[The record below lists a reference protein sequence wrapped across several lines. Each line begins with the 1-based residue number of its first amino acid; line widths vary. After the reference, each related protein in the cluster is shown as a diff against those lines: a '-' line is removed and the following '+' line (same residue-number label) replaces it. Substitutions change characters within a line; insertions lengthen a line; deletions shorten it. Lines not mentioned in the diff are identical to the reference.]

1 MARHGRQ
8 PNEIDGRTTDVREP
22 RTLIGTVAT
31 EDSSHNTST
40 NNDMSDES
48 DTQQP
53 FYQANSNDPF
63 QIAISQGVQDGNS
76 LIDKRMKDMVRR
88 TVIIVGTIAIVCV
101 VIFGVMGIRASQKMH
116 ALHEINAC
124 KNAVTSMNASYSSA
138 FQLKGKVVDAFSS
151 MDSSYDMEKLSTLYQ
166 EEVKAPKSIDCKVNP
181 SETASKAKSE
191 KATYDKQAKAF
202 KEALKK
208 IDTNQGAE

>member
-8 PNEIDGRTTDVREP
+8 PNEIDGQATDVREP
-22 RTLIGTVAT
+22 RTLIGTVVT
-31 EDSSHNTST
+31 EDSSRNTPT

-48 DTQQP
+48 DAQQP

-76 LIDKRMKDMVRR
+76 LIDKRMKDMLRR
-88 TVIIVGTIAIVCV
+88 TIIIVGAIAMVCV
-101 VIFGVMGIRASQKMH
+101 VVFGVMGARASQKMH

-124 KNAVTSMNASYSSA
+124 KDAVTSMNASYSSA

-151 MDSSYDMEKLSTLYQ
+151 MDSSYDLEKLSTLYQ

-181 SETASKAKSE
+181 SETANKAKSE
-191 KATYDKQAKAF
+191 KATYDKQTKTF